1 MRASSEK
8 HTPNDTWGAY
18 RLIGRIA
25 TTKVFEVWEV
35 EHLRQHLR
43 CAMKLMLPQ
52 GSGDRHWINALK
64 REYVVGRQLKHA
76 CVIETR
82 DFGVENGLAY
92 LVMELCMAPNLKQWM
107 HEVDTSS
114 SPFLPRVI
122 ETAAQAL
129 QYLHAQG
136 WIHRDIKPENFLVGE
151 KGATKL
157 IDFTLTKRR
166 PSWLSQIFTGYAKTQ
181 GTPSYMSPEQIRN
194 KLQDQ
199 RSDIYSFGCV
209 VFEIA
214 TGKPPYSGSTANE
227 LLTKHL
233 RAAVPSLR
241 LDNPRI
247 SEQFSHAV
255 QQLLAKRPAERPASM
270 DHVITS
276 LTKIEIYN
284 NT

>member
-1 MRASSEK
+1 
-8 HTPNDTWGAY
+8 
-18 RLIGRIA
+18 
-25 TTKVFEVWEV
+25 
-35 EHLRQHLR
+35 
-43 CAMKLMLPQ
+43 
-52 GSGDRHWINALK
+52 
-64 REYVVGRQLKHA
+64 
-76 CVIETR
+76 
-82 DFGVENGLAY
+82 
-92 LVMELCMAPNLKQWM
+92 
-107 HEVDTSS
+107 
-114 SPFLPRVI
+114 
-122 ETAAQAL
+122 
-129 QYLHAQG
+129 
-136 WIHRDIKPENFLVGE
+136 
-151 KGATKL
+151 
-157 IDFTLTKRR
+157 
-166 PSWLSQIFTGYAKTQ
+166 
-181 GTPSYMSPEQIRN
+181 MSPEQIRN